1 MQSAMVPPGPETGVY
16 YIPICNLPFDTKWR
30 PLKEWLCND
39 CEVDYVQVFTI
50 STSGWIR
57 VLGPY
62 NFYAAC
68 DRMKEGVFNGR
79 RIMYDDRNLT
89 SPVLI
94 KDVLDSN
101 ASPVSS
107 VSRLATRP
115 PPPAFAPTHH
125 LQSSAYSYSSSSE
138 LSYDQVRA
146 GRCSDRGLRHF
157 SLIFHHAQWSL
168 DAAASGQGYQVAP
181 QVLPPETTWY
191 PESAPT
197 YESYANAAETDV
209 AVENRRVIIRRI
221 GHGVSDEQVKTL
233 VKQALERVTPA
244 KEELQRID
252 VPRGSGNQTKG
263 CAFAVFRTPGVARS
277 VAETLDG
284 KTWNS
289 RRLEARLTNE
299 GSADERPSHVSQGSS
314 SRHRKGGDS
323 SRKKRST
330 DRPKEPAPS
339 ASGESSS
346 SYQSRS
352 QETQAPV
359 IADGTSRGCRSG
371 SKEKRRK

>member
-1 MQSAMVPPGPETGVY
+1 MVPPGPETGVY
-16 YIPICNLPFDTKWR
+16 YIPICNVCSTSLDSIDLSSLTPKQLPFDTKWR

-39 CEVDYVQVFTI
+39 CEVDYVQIFTI

-125 LQSSAYSYSSSSE
+125 LQSSVYSYSSSSE
-138 LSYDQVRA
+138 LSYDQ
-146 GRCSDRGLRHF
+146 
-157 SLIFHHAQWSL
+157 
-168 DAAASGQGYQVAP
+168 
-181 QVLPPETTWY
+181 ETTWY
-191 PESAPT
+191 PESAPS
-197 YESYANAAETDV
+197 YESYANAAEADA

-371 SKEKRRK
+371 SKDKRRK

>member
-16 YIPICNLPFDTKWR
+16 YIPICNVCSTSLNSIDLSSLTPKQLPFDTKWR

-39 CEVDYVQVFTI
+39 CEVDYVQIFTI

-94 KDVLDSN
+94 KNVLDSN

-125 LQSSAYSYSSSSE
+125 LQSSAYSYSSSPE
-138 LSYDQVRA
+138 LSYD
-146 GRCSDRGLRHF
+146 
-157 SLIFHHAQWSL
+157 QWSL

-191 PESAPT
+191 PESAPC
-197 YESYANAAETDV
+197 YESYANAAEADV

-346 SYQSRS
+346 SCQSRS

-371 SKEKRRK
+371 SNEKRRK